1 MIQVELQIDSAKCS
15 EEAMER
21 ECIKCP
27 VLLDA
32 YQAACKRVPN
42 TKHTVNT
49 GLIKEWN
56 SPTNQQSYC

>member
-32 YQAACKRVPN
+32 YQAECKRVPN

-49 GLIKEWN
+49 G
-56 SPTNQQSYC
+56 